1 MSPHSQSPP
10 PSITVERTLT
20 QSSTTSQLQPQDDA
34 PETPLS
40 PTATPPDPPFM
51 VIWRWMRGPNPPKDV
66 TFTPFF
72 AKWQDL
78 PLRLLY
84 RGRLRRRKW
93 QLALLLLFWFAWLTT
108 FITVIHNSRFISKV
122 NGQKP
127 YFLSCS
133 SVLWS
138 KNNLC
143 GIDGEYCRPFVNS
156 TAPFRCPAGCLKT
169 NVLNPRA
176 VGEQIVAY
184 QPLVI
189 GGPSGNSSDGLLEN
203 AVYRSDSFICSAA
216 IHSGL
221 ISNRYGGCGVFSLAG
236 SQSYFPSSKR
246 HGISSI
252 MFDATFPS
260 SFNFLSGVNT
270 FRCHDLRWHLLAVS
284 LLFTILSSLLI
295 TSIPVFFSSVF
306 AGTFFHVALASD
318 PPFSTNPYE
327 LVSISL
333 SRFLPA
339 AFCAFVIYKY
349 AVTYTLSLSRDHTIE
364 KTLLWLSGLW
374 IGALNNITLDPIIPI
389 YRLTGRDLRQQPHA
403 ITALVIVV
411 LFLLVIVIFQAHFF
425 RLTGRMPK
433 YLLTYTGFGVGL
445 SLLAAIPGSAL
456 RIHHYILAL
465 LLLPGTRLR
474 NRMSLLYQGLLVGL
488 FINGTARWGFAG
500 IVETPESL
508 RGRDGLYFSTI
519 PRLAMPEIPPAG
531 NNVTFFWEGMTTRGW
546 EEGVSVVINDVER
559 FRVSGV
565 SGAATWNRTRTAT
578 GGWEKVYVRVGYWG
592 TGAMGDYTAAGV
604 VEEDGTWR
612 APGSGRT

>member
-1 MSPHSQSPP
+1 
-10 PSITVERTLT
+10 
-20 QSSTTSQLQPQDDA
+20 
-34 PETPLS
+34 
-40 PTATPPDPPFM
+40 M
-51 VIWRWMRGPNPPKDV
+51 VPR
-66 TFTPFF
+66 
-72 AKWQDL
+72 
-78 PLRLLY
+78 
-84 RGRLRRRKW
+84 
-93 QLALLLLFWFAWLTT
+93 
-108 FITVIHNSRFISKV
+108 
-122 NGQKP
+122 
-127 YFLSCS
+127 
-133 SVLWS
+133 S

-143 GIDGEYCRPFVNS
+143 GINGEFCRPFVNS
-156 TAPFRCPAGCLKT
+156 TAPFRCPAGCLST
-169 NVLNPRA
+169 SVLNPRA
-176 VGEQIVAY
+176 VGKQIVAY
-184 QPLVI
+184 RPLVI
-189 GGPSGNSSDGLLEN
+189 GGPSGNSSDGLLED

-270 FRCHDLRWHLLAVS
+270 THCHDLRWHLLSVS
-284 LLFTILSSLLI
+284 LLFTVLSFLLI

-327 LVSISL
+327 LISLSL

-349 AVTYTLSLSRDHTIE
+349 AVAYTLSLSRYHTVE

-389 YRLTGRDLRQQPHA
+389 YRLTGRDLRQQPNA
-403 ITALVIVV
+403 ITALTIVV
-411 LFLLVIVIFQAHFF
+411 LLLLVIVLFQAHFF

-433 YLLTYTGFGVGL
+433 YLLTYAGFGVGL

-519 PRLAMPEIPPAG
+519 PHLVTPEIPPAG
-531 NNVTFFWEGMTTRGW
+531 NNVTFFWEDGKTRGW
-546 EEGVSVVINDVER
+546 EEGVSVIINDVER

-592 TGAMGDYTAAGV
+592 TGEMGDYTAAGV
-604 VEEDGTWR
+604 VEGDGTWR
-612 APGSGRT
+612 APGRGRT